1 MSKSRV
7 KPTKQNVANLLVI
20 LDKIY
25 PDAHCS
31 LNFRTPFELLAA
43 TIMSA
48 QATDVRVN
56 IVTEQLFKRYRTV
69 EEYAAASPEEVA
81 EVIRTVGCFRNKAR
95 SVVGSA
101 QIICARYGGVVPA
114 TMEDLVTLP
123 GVGRKTA
130 NVVLS
135 NAFNVA
141 GFAVDTHV
149 KRVAFRLGLTTL
161 VDPEKIEK
169 ELCALIPPLQWGHTS
184 HLLIYHGRAV
194 CKARKPDCECCPVE
208 KQCAKCF

>member
-1 MSKSRV
+1 MSEFSVMLNQDKV
-7 KPTKQNVANLLVI
+7 NDTLKI
-20 LDKIY
+20 LGQVY

-31 LNFRTPFELLAA
+31 LNFATPFELLAA

-48 QATDVRVN
+48 QATDIRVN
-56 IVTEQLFKRYRTV
+56 IVTEKLFKLYQSIQ
-69 EEYAAASPEEVA
+69 EYAAASPAEVA

-95 SVVGSA
+95 SIVESA
-101 QIICARYGGVVPA
+101 QIICARFGGIVPD
-114 TMEDLVTLP
+114 TMEDLITLP

-130 NVVLS
+130 NVVLC

-149 KRVAFRLGLTTL
+149 KRVAYRLGWTKC

-169 ELCALIPPLQWGHTS
+169 ELCLLIPADQWGHTS
-184 HLLIYHGRAV
+184 HVLIYHGRAV
-194 CKARKPDCECCPVE
+194 CKARKPLCELCPVE
-208 KQCAKCF
+208 KQCLKCF

>member
-7 KPTKQNVANLLVI
+7 NRTKSMVANTLEI
-20 LDKIY
+20 LNKIY

-31 LNFRTPFELLAA
+31 LNFSTPFELLAA

-69 EEYAAASPEEVA
+69 EEYAAASPDEVA

-95 SVVGSA
+95 SVVESA
-101 QIICARYGGVVPA
+101 QIICARYGAVVPE
-114 TMEDLVTLP
+114 TMADLVTLP

-149 KRVAFRLGLTTL
+149 KRVAYRLGWTTL
-161 VDPEKIEK
+161 LDPEKIEK
-169 ELCALIPPLQWGHTS
+169 ELCGLIPAQQWGHTS

-194 CKARKPDCECCPVE
+194 CKARKPECECCPVE

>member
-1 MSKSRV
+1 MTILQV
-7 KPTKQNVANLLVI
+7 KQRHRIGEIIAKLNEL
-20 LDKIY
+20 Y

-31 LNFRTPFELLAA
+31 LNFTTPFELLAA

-56 IVTEQLFKRYRTV
+56 IVTEQLFRLYDGIAA
-69 EEYAAASPEEVA
+69 YAAAEPEDIA
-81 EVIRTVGCFRNKAR
+81 QIIRTVGCYRNKSRSIVGAAR
-95 SVVGSA
+95 MIIGQFDA
-101 QIICARYGGVVPA
+101 QVPQ
-114 TMEDLVTLP
+114 TMAELVQLP

-135 NAFNVA
+135 NVFDQP

-149 KRVAFRLGLTTL
+149 KRVAYRLGWTEFT
-161 VDPEKIEK
+161 DPEKIEHQ
-169 ELCALIPPLQWGHTS
+169 LCKLVPAAQWGHTS

-194 CKARKPDCECCPVE
+194 CKARIPQCEHCPIAGLCP
-208 KQCAKCF
+208 QRR